1 MESLLEAIGNTPLLK
16 LGKSLPQGCA
26 EVYAKLEK
34 YNPGGSVKDRVVIHL
49 LEKAEK
55 NSQNLLKSARGT
67 IVAATTGNSGI
78 GLAYIGNR
86 KGYKVILT
94 MPENFSVERRKLL
107 ESYGAT
113 VFLTPASEGMKGALD
128 RAKELCQKTDAYFF
142 DQFENEETPK
152 AHASTIKEIQNDL
165 GKPIDVFVA
174 GIGTSGTLMGAAHV
188 LKKTGTKIV
197 AVEPAASPTLSQG
210 RVGHHRIQGI
220 GPGFVPI
227 ILDRTLVDEVI
238 TVTDEDAFNATQEI
252 ARTEGLLVGIS
263 CGAAFV
269 ASRKIAAQIGKDKTI
284 VTVFPDGGERYFSL
298 QKSL

>member
-1 MESLLEAIGNTPLLK
+1 MESLLEAIGNTPLLR
-16 LGKSLPQGCA
+16 LSKSLPEGCA
-26 EVYAKLEK
+26 SVYAKLEK

-55 NSQNLLKSARGT
+55 SSRLAARGT

-86 KGYKVILT
+86 KGHKVILT

-152 AHASTIKEIQNDL
+152 AHHQTIQEIQKDL
-165 GKPIDVFVA
+165 GKPIDFFVA
-174 GIGTSGTLMGAAHV
+174 GIGTSGTLMGAAQI
-188 LKKTGTKIV
+188 LKKNGTKII

-210 RVGHHRIQGI
+210 KVGHHKIQGI
-220 GPGFVPI
+220 GPGFVPT
-227 ILDRTLVDEVI
+227 ILERSLVDEVV
-238 TVTDEDAFNATQEI
+238 TVTDEEAFLG
-252 ARTEGLLVGIS
+252 AREVAQKEGLLVGIS

-269 ASRKIAAQIGKDKTI
+269 ASRKIAQQLGSGKNI

-298 QKSL
+298 Q